1 MSSSATKLGERL
13 DFIHF
18 DTRARTVLRELQPL
32 ISTHMGDALNAFYG
46 RIQATPEV
54 HGFFKSEDMIN
65 GAKRRQLTHWDTLAE
80 ATFDEAYEAK
90 VLAVGRTHARIG
102 LEPRWYIGGYA
113 IVAERLVNA
122 IIEANESSLLKR
134 MRSNPKAMA
143 EMINTL
149 VKAMFLDMDLAIS
162 AYLDTIEEQRKK
174 SEAARAENVE
184 RQTHALDALSQALS
198 DLARGNLVARID
210 KELSPEFKQ
219 LRQDFN
225 DTLTKLQEVIGSAA
239 NSMRSIESGNRELA
253 QASDDLARRTEQ
265 QAASL
270 EETTAALAQITQGV
284 RTTTTGVEHARTVA
298 ATATKDAAHT
308 SEIVARSKSAM
319 DDIQKATGQ
328 IGQITDVI
336 DEIAFQTNLLALNA
350 GVEAARAG
358 DSGRGFAVVA
368 TEVRSLAQRAS
379 QSAKDIKSL
388 IDNATSTVAE
398 GANLVSS
405 TEEALN
411 RFVGQVQEINQI
423 ITSIADT
430 AQEQTTGLNE
440 VNIAVGD
447 LDRATQQ
454 NAAMVEQSTA
464 ATQSLAEEAVRMS
477 SKLAFFQLGQISETR
492 AEAPR
497 AVNRE
502 RAAPMPR
509 ANPTPV
515 PALPP
520 IPQREKRVVNARVQP
535 SSLVSSQ
542 DDGWTEF

>member
-18 DTRARTVLRELQPL
+18 DARARTVLRELQPM
-32 ISTHMGDALNAFYG
+32 ISAHMGDALNAFYS
-46 RIQATPEV
+46 RIQATPEI
-54 HGFFKSEDMIN
+54 HSFFKNEDMIN
-65 GAKRRQLTHWDTLAE
+65 GAKRRQMTHWDTLAE
-80 ATFDEAYEAK
+80 ATFDAAYEEK
-90 VLAVGRTHARIG
+90 VLTVGRTHARIG

-113 IVAERLVNA
+113 IIAEHLVSA
-122 IIEANESSLLKR
+122 IIDANESSLLKR
-134 MRSNPKAMA
+134 LKNDPKAMA
-143 EMINTL
+143 ETINTL
-149 VKAMFLDMDLAIS
+149 IKAMLLDMDLAIS
-162 AYLDTIEEQRKK
+162 AYLDSMEEQRKK
-174 SEAARAENVE
+174 SEAARAESLE
-184 RQTHALDALSQALS
+184 RQTHALETLSQALS
-198 DLARGNLVARID
+198 HLSRGNLIARID
-210 KELSPEFKQ
+210 QELSPEFNQ
-219 LRQDFN
+219 LRGDFN

-284 RTTTTGVEHARTVA
+284 RNTTTGVEHARSVA

-411 RFVGQVQEINQI
+411 RFVDQVQEINEI

-477 SKLAFFQLGQISETR
+477 GKLAFFQLGQQAETR
-492 AEAPR
+492 PEPTR
-497 AVNRE
+497 AIRRE
-502 RAAPMPR
+502 RAEPAPRLHPPHM
-509 ANPTPV
+509 

-520 IPQREKRVVNARVQP
+520 IPQREKKVVNARMQP
-535 SSLVSSQ
+535 AAASSH